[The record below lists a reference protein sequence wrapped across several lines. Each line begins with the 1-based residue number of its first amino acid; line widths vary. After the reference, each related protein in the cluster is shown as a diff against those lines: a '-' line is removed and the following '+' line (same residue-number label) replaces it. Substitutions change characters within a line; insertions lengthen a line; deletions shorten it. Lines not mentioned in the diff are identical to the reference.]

1 MLSTCR
7 PPLATA
13 SPAMANFSS
22 SSCPQGSASSAFAA
36 TTAPTAEAAEPPRPE
51 PSGMPLSIS
60 RVKPNLGCRASC
72 MASSALPAV
81 LSSTLCGSSPAIP
94 LTADIVTPGA
104 AVAVTVTRS
113 PSASTANPRMSKPI
127 ATLPTEAGANA
138 LARMRDGRGRRRH
151 QALDPHVLELELE
164 SHFAPEDDELACHV
178 LSREIVARIGLGET
192 AGARLPHDLREA
204 RRAVVHVEEIR
215 GRTREDAV
223 DAPDLVAGLAP
234 IAQPGYHGKPRA
246 PRGLVEVMRSTG
258 APRLVQPLVVGEI
271 RAVRLLVRR
280 HDVNAGREPLGVA
293 GGDRGAR
300 GAVDEHRVRQVI
312 DAHVLD
318 EARQVG
324 RRVALLAGGAPA
336 PESQPR
342 LREQHAPRG
351 EHAAHAQI
359 ELALPSQPLA
369 LRGELIEQ
377 HTAHRAGPDH
387 ADRDGVRREIQSRMH
402 GAQRPGGTLALD
414 HRRDVALGGALG
426 DGAHVDA
433 GGAEGGE
440 YIAGDAGDD
449 RHAVDDHGEDGDV
462 SVDLDARDLPLG
474 ELVLEGAAHHAGCA
488 LGLLL
493 RDRAADRVLG
503 APLRDEDDG
512 DALLAQR
519 PEQAVGGT
527 RHSDHARTFQVDERD
542 ALDTGD
548 PLDGQP

>member
-1 MLSTCR
+1 
-7 PPLATA
+7 
-13 SPAMANFSS
+13 
-22 SSCPQGSASSAFAA
+22 
-36 TTAPTAEAAEPPRPE
+36 
-51 PSGMPLSIS
+51 
-60 RVKPNLGCRASC
+60 
-72 MASSALPAV
+72 
-81 LSSTLCGSSPAIP
+81 
-94 LTADIVTPGA
+94 
-104 AVAVTVTRS
+104 
-113 PSASTANPRMSKPI
+113 
-127 ATLPTEAGANA
+127 
-138 LARMRDGRGRRRH
+138 
-151 QALDPHVLELELE
+151 
-164 SHFAPEDDELACHV
+164 
-178 LSREIVARIGLGET
+178 
-192 AGARLPHDLREA
+192 
-204 RRAVVHVEEIR
+204 
-215 GRTREDAV
+215 
-223 DAPDLVAGLAP
+223 
-234 IAQPGYHGKPRA
+234 
-246 PRGLVEVMRSTG
+246 MRSTG

-336 PESQPR
+336 PESHPR
-342 LREQHAPRG
+342 FREQHAPRG

-377 HTAHRAGPDH
+377 HTAHRPGPDH
-387 ADRDGVRREIQSRMH
+387 ADGDGARREIQSRMH

-440 YIAGDAGDD
+440 HLAGDAGGA
-449 RHAVDDHGEDGDV
+449 RHAVADHGEDGEV
-462 SVDLDARDLPLG
+462 RVDLDALDLPLG

-527 RHSDHARTFQVDERD
+527 RHADHARTFQVDERD